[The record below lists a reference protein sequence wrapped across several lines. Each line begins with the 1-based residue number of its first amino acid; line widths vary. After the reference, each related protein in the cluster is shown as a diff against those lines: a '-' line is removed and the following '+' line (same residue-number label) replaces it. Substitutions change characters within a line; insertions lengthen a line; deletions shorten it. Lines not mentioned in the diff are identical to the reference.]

1 MQPGQTEQEIALA
14 VERAV
19 RDLGADGVSFDT
31 IVAGGPWAAMPHASP
46 RPEPI
51 AAGGMLVIDMG
62 AQCQGYCSDLTRTP
76 FVGDADVR
84 FREIYEIVFDA
95 QRAAIEGVEAGMPGS
110 AAHELAHAVIWA
122 RGYGDAFGTGSGT
135 AWGSKFT
142 GPYLEAIVGGY
153 PRRRDGV
160 HHRAGDLH
168 PRVGRRS
175 HRGRRHA
182 GEWQG
187 PRAQPRTKTHPGGST
202 TMISTGELKK
212 GATIEHDGKLY
223 SILDY
228 NHIKMGRGSAQ
239 VRIKLRDVRS
249 GSITEQTF
257 QAGTKW
263 PRARVER
270 REMQYLYSDD
280 QFYYFMN
287 TENYEQIPVGAEK
300 VGDANKYL
308 KENDTCEVVLYGDEV
323 IGVELPI
330 TVSDGGG
337 DRPRFRGDTA
347 TGGNKPAK
355 LETGLTINVPLFI
368 EEGARIRVNTDTGQY
383 IERVQ

>member
-1 MQPGQTEQEIALA
+1 
-14 VERAV
+14 
-19 RDLGADGVSFDT
+19 
-31 IVAGGPWAAMPHASP
+31 
-46 RPEPI
+46 
-51 AAGGMLVIDMG
+51 
-62 AQCQGYCSDLTRTP
+62 
-76 FVGDADVR
+76 
-84 FREIYEIVFDA
+84 
-95 QRAAIEGVEAGMPGS
+95 
-110 AAHELAHAVIWA
+110 
-122 RGYGDAFGTGSGT
+122 
-135 AWGSKFT
+135 
-142 GPYLEAIVGGY
+142 
-153 PRRRDGV
+153 
-160 HHRAGDLH
+160 
-168 PRVGRRS
+168 
-175 HRGRRHA
+175 
-182 GEWQG
+182 
-187 PRAQPRTKTHPGGST
+187 
-202 TMISTGELKK
+202 MISTGELKK

-287 TENYEQIPVGAEK
+287 TENFEQIPVSAAQ

-308 KENDTCEVVLYGDEV
+308 RENELCEVMLYGEEV

-330 TVSDGGG
+330 TVELTVVETDPG
-337 DRPRFRGDTA
+337 FKGDTA

-355 LETGLTINVPLFI
+355 LETGLTISVPLFI
-368 EEGARIRVNTDTGQY
+368 EEGTRIRVNTDTGQY